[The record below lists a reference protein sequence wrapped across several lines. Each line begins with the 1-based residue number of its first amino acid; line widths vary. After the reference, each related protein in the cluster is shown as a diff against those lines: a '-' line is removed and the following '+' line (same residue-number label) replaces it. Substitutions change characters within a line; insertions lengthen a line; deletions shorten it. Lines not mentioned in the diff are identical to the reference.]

1 MVLAISRRATLVV
14 VGLLAVG
21 LGVWV
26 AMGEPGRQAL
36 TGGGG
41 GGRTSGGGDEEG
53 GEEGA
58 GRHAKGW
65 KAPPEPGQDPD
76 YQGPSPTDP
85 WREGEFAQKAGPS
98 MPRPPAPREESSLT
112 RQAMV
117 RALAVASGGVGYLS
131 TQQASEPWAS
141 MLGSRLVVVTPEEV
155 DEQGTEFAPLA
166 WKLRDRGVDFLLVDT
181 SEPTAGPWLDAQ
193 ATTLRARL
201 RDALP
206 MTHFHPVVRGSTHTL
221 YRVAPPVRISEGQA
235 TKLVA
240 YVRAKL
246 EGKSAQW
253 PEMEAPVAAVDGE
266 EHRVAIALRSFQT
279 AAVEHKKIGW
289 RNSTGATLHAAVDAA
304 IERLRKGWSKM
315 RDEADLPER
324 LADAMERI
332 EVEIDVLYDVCE
344 ITDRESRRLL
354 WNFELGYAGAFID
367 VGTTRSLR
375 LPSEALQGGVE
386 TEDGFVERLEKNAN
400 LTKGAWRDPDHRF
413 GRFATLNFVE
423 VEPAGR
429 VERLYR
435 GNPLVRV
442 SEITKTRLVRSLV
455 VGARWLWR
463 NQLPDGQFRYRYKP
477 LRPENDRW
485 QEGNNIV
492 RHALNPYTLMLVNRV
507 APDPRLVASARRGLQ
522 YTFANLRRFGNR
534 CHVWHTDVPAK
545 VPNAKMGAVAV
556 TILSLVA
563 MSEKV
568 DIREYRDELNC
579 LANEILYMQ
588 DHNGHFRQYDVP
600 RDHSYFAAEN
610 TIFPGEIMF
619 ALARMY
625 GFSGEQK
632 YKDAFDRAQ
641 TWYTEW
647 WNYRSARRTE
657 EGVYTEKDRQDLV
670 GFVPWAVMALDAMH
684 RKAPEQKYVDLAFQL
699 QDWMDEMFL
708 WDARTTPYPDY
719 LGGYYK
725 RHDELPAINGCG
737 YTEGAA
743 AAFAIAKRVGRDV
756 DRRRQAVVL
765 GVRYAMQLQYTWRGN
780 TFWIPDPATALGGY
794 RFHLTATRLRN
805 DYSYHAMSAI
815 GQAAL
820 FLGPEDYPARRPIRL
835 PPALAEVQ

>member
-1 MVLAISRRATLVV
+1 MVLAISRRATLV
-14 VGLLAVG
+14 LIAALAVG

-26 AMGEPGRQAL
+26 WMGEQ
-36 TGGGG
+36 TS
-41 GGRTSGGGDEEG
+41 GGRRTSRGGGDEEG
-53 GEEGA
+53 EDGA

-76 YQGPSPTDP
+76 YEGPSPTDP

-98 MPRPPAPREESSLT
+98 MPRPPPPREESPLT
-112 RQAMV
+112 RD
-117 RALAVASGGVGYLS
+117 AVARAIARAPGKVGYLAS
-131 TQQASEPWAS
+131 APSEPWLGLLGDRLAS
-141 MLGSRLVVVTPEEV
+141 VEPQEV
-155 DEQGTEFAPLA
+155 DEQGLA
-166 WKLRDRGVDFLLVDT
+166 IEALSWRLRGRGIDFLLVDT
-181 SEPTAGPWLDAQ
+181 TEPVAGVWLDAQ
-193 ATTLRARL
+193 ATTLRSRL

-206 MTHFHPVVRGSTHTL
+206 MTHFHPVVRGATHTL
-221 YRVAPPVRISEGQA
+221 YRVGPPIRITERQGKA
-235 TKLVA
+235 LLG

-246 EGKSAQW
+246 AGGGAAW
-253 PEMEAPVAAVDGE
+253 PTIDAPVGAVDGAQ
-266 EHRVAIALRSFQT
+266 HRVALTLRSF
-279 AAVEHKKIGW
+279 AASPDHKKLGW
-289 RNSTGATLHAAVDAA
+289 KSAPGATLRAAVDAA
-304 IERLRKGWSKM
+304 IDRVRKGWPGM
-315 RDEADLPER
+315 RDDTELPADLG
-324 LADAMERI
+324 DALERI
-332 EVEIDVLYDVCE
+332 EVEIDVLFDVCE
-344 ITDRESRRLL
+344 ITDRDARRLM
-354 WNFELGYAGAFID
+354 WNLELGYDGAFLEKD
-367 VGTTRSLR
+367 GSTVLR
-375 LPSEALQGGVE
+375 LPSDALQGGVE
-386 TEDGFVERLEKNAN
+386 TEAAFVERLEKNAD
-400 LTKGAWRDPDHRF
+400 LAPGAWRDPDHRF
-413 GRFATLNFVE
+413 GRFATLDFVE
-423 VEPAGR
+423 VEPEGR
-429 VERLYR
+429 VQRLYR

-442 SEITKTRLVRSLV
+442 SEITKKRLVRSLV

-477 LRPENDRW
+477 LRSESDRW

-507 APDPRLVASARRGLQ
+507 APDERLVKSARRGLE

-534 CHVWHTDVPAK
+534 CHIWHTDVPAK

-568 DIREYRDELNC
+568 DIGEYEDELRC
-579 LANEILYMQ
+579 LANQILYMQ
-588 DHNGHFRQYDVP
+588 DRNGHFRQYDVP
-600 RDHSYFAAEN
+600 ADHSYFGSEN

-625 GFSGEQK
+625 TYSGEAK

-641 TWYTEW
+641 SWYTAW
-647 WNYRSARRTE
+647 WNFRSARRTE

-684 RKAPEQKYVDLAFQL
+684 RKAPEQKYADFAFQL

-719 LGGYYK
+719 LGAYYK

-743 AAFAIAKRVGRDV
+743 AAFAIAKRVGHDV
-756 DRRRQAVVL
+756 ERRRRAVVL
-765 GVRYAMQLQYTWRGN
+765 GVRFAMQLQYTWRGN
-780 TFWIPDPATALGGY
+780 TFWIPDTGTALGGY

-820 FLGPEDYPARRPIRL
+820 FLGEEDYPARRPIDL
-835 PPALAEVQ
+835 PEALAEVR